1 MPISSSLQSRRRLG
15 DVFRWL
21 AHQGFCLVSAK
32 LVNPVA
38 AAITINDPC
47 GLPVKAS
54 GSNYVIVQAA
64 DEANA
69 IGLLYFDGGPIS
81 LASSGTSDLTYPFL
95 IRGPALIDRD
105 ALPTQDVAVSPGT
118 YTIATLVTSFT
129 ARNIISQVEP
139 TKTST
144 QTT

>member
-1 MPISSSLQSRRRLG
+1 MAISSSLTKGKVLG
-15 DVFRWL
+15 DIFKWL
-21 AHQGFCLVSAK
+21 LHPGFNLVSAK

-38 AAITINDPC
+38 VVQALTSPA

-54 GSNYVIVQAA
+54 GANYVIVQAT

-69 IGLLYFDGGPIS
+69 IGLLYHDKPIA
-81 LASSGTSDLTYPFL
+81 LAASGTSDLLYPFL
-95 IRGPALIDRD
+95 IRGPALIDKD
-105 ALPTQDVAVSPGT
+105 ALPTHDVAATPVA
-118 YTIATLVTSFT
+118 YTNATLVTAYA
-129 ARNIISQVEP
+129 ARNIIAMSEP

>member
-1 MPISSSLQSRRRLG
+1 MAISTSLTKGRALG
-15 DVFRWL
+15 FVFKWL
-21 AHQGFCLVSAK
+21 MHPGFNLVSAK

-38 AAITINDPC
+38 AAMTITDPC

-54 GSNYVIVQAA
+54 STNYVIVLAT

-69 IGLLYFDGGPIS
+69 IGLLYYDRPITIG
-81 LASSGTSDLTYPFL
+81 SSATSDLLYPFL
-95 IRGPALIDRD
+95 IRGPALIDKD
-105 ALPTQDVAVSPGT
+105 ALPANDIAVSPAA
-118 YTIATLVTSFT
+118 YTIATLVTAYA
-129 ARNIISQVEP
+129 ARNIIAQIEP